1 MHPETDVPSI
11 SVSLSLSQA
20 PSRPLHLINV
30 AGGPAIDSLNTL
42 ILLCKNHPGILS
54 QREIFLDILDLDDTG
69 PAFTQAALAAF
80 SAPGAPLCGTR
91 VAFRAIHY
99 DWSKTG
105 ALTQA
110 LYDARSREGL
120 IVCSSEGGLFAYG
133 RDGDVL
139 ANLTVLRAANEVVA
153 VAGAATRAD
162 EPIQRLHKISP
173 AGTRPGG
180 LAAFRALV
188 RKAGWDIARVIERPF
203 SDHFL
208 LQ

>member
-1 MHPETDVPSI
+1 
-11 SVSLSLSQA
+11 
-20 PSRPLHLINV
+20 
-30 AGGPAIDSLNTL
+30 
-42 ILLCKNHPGILS
+42 
-54 QREIFLDILDLDDTG
+54 
-69 PAFTQAALAAF
+69 
-80 SAPGAPLCGTR
+80 
-91 VAFRAIHY
+91 
-99 DWSKTG
+99 
-105 ALTQA
+105 
-110 LYDARSREGL
+110 L

-133 RDGDVL
+133 SDGDVL

-153 VAGAATRAD
+153 VAGSATRAD

-173 AGTRPGG
+173 AGTRTGG

>member
-1 MHPETDVPSI
+1 
-11 SVSLSLSQA
+11 
-20 PSRPLHLINV
+20 LINV

-133 RDGDVL
+133 SDGDVL

-153 VAGAATRAD
+153 VAGSALGPMNRFSACTKSALQEHGLVVSRPSGRWCERRD
-162 EPIQRLHKISP
+162 GTSP
-173 AGTRPGG
+173 A
-180 LAAFRALV
+180 
-188 RKAGWDIARVIERPF
+188 
-203 SDHFL
+203 
-208 LQ
+208 